1 MHVGLGLNLGVGL
14 GVGRAGP
21 AYAYNYVVFDGAD
34 QLDNATNLGLAATF
48 DTFTAA
54 VAFRLNN
61 LDTQVTLL
69 GFISTAGL
77 PLISV
82 SGSGVGAVSLNAPT
96 NFSNAGFVGATIS
109 GGNLSANTD
118 YVIHVAADRTTQTVR
133 CWVNGEERT
142 VTASWL
148 GGGSTTAMPRPTAWQ
163 IGGNS
168 SGLTR
173 LTGRMGL
180 VWFDVGQYITNPAA
194 FFPARALGANME
206 NPGARPAIGF
216 GDAQTATNWN
226 AGTNLGDGTGTWT
239 MTGGV

>member
-21 AYAYNYVVFDGAD
+21 AYAYNYVVFDGGD

-54 VAFRLNN
+54 VAFRTNDLTNQ
-61 LDTQVTLL
+61 QVLM
-69 GFISTAGL
+69 GFVSTAGL
-77 PLISV
+77 PLISI
-82 SGSGVGAVSLNAPT
+82 SAGTGAVTLNAPT

-109 GGNLSANTD
+109 GSNLSANTD

-133 CWVNGEERT
+133 CWVNAEERT
-142 VTASWL
+142 VTVSWL
-148 GGGSTTAMPRPTAWQ
+148 GGGATTAMPRPTAWS
-163 IGGNS
+163 IGGS
-168 SGLTR
+168 TSGTLR
-173 LTGRMGL
+173 LVGRMGL
-180 VWFDVGQYITNPAA
+180 AWFDVGQYITDPTK
-194 FFPARALGANME
+194 FYPARALGANME